1 MQNFEKKLMNEI
13 QLKNYR
19 HSVEIPVRFMDID
32 ALQHVNNARYLNFLE
47 ESRIAYSQDLLNTY
61 NSIQELNVLV
71 ARVEIDFMRPSL
83 FEEKVK
89 VYTRIAKLGN
99 KSFTFE
105 SIITTTNKKG
115 EFPSAKA
122 VQTLV
127 AFDPKTNQTAPID
140 DKLRERIIELE
151 PDLAN

>member
-1 MQNFEKKLMNEI
+1 MNEI
-13 QLKNYR
+13 QLNNYR

-61 NSIQELNVLV
+61 NSIKEL
-71 ARVEIDFMRPSL
+71 
-83 FEEKVK
+83 
-89 VYTRIAKLGN
+89 
-99 KSFTFE
+99 
-105 SIITTTNKKG
+105 TTTNKKG

-140 DKLRERIIELE
+140 DKLRKRIIELE

>member
-71 ARVEIDFMRPSL
+71 ARVEIDFMRPIL

-105 SIITTTNKKG
+105 SIITTTNK
-115 EFPSAKA
+115 F
-122 VQTLV
+122 TN
-127 AFDPKTNQTAPID
+127 FCFIKTASIT
-140 DKLRERIIELE
+140 
-151 PDLAN
+151 

>member
-1 MQNFEKKLMNEI
+1 MQNN
-13 QLKNYR
+13 QLSNFQ
-19 HSVEIPVRFMDID
+19 HILEVPVRFMDMD

-71 ARVEIDFMRPSL
+71 ARVEIDFMRPIL

-105 SIITTTNKKG
+105 SIITTTNK
-115 EFPSAKA
+115 F
-122 VQTLV
+122 TN
-127 AFDPKTNQTAPID
+127 FCFIKTASIT
-140 DKLRERIIELE
+140 
-151 PDLAN
+151 